1 MKNEAINKA
10 GLVNT
15 VQEIL
20 GKETTTRKSAEDA
33 VNAVIEAI
41 KQSVQSGKS
50 VQLVGFGTF
59 SVATRKARTGV
70 NPRTGAKLE
79 IPESKSVKF
88 KAGAG
93 LKASK

>member
-1 MKNEAINKA
+1 MKTDAINKA
-10 GLVNT
+10 GLVAA

-20 GKETTTRKSAEDA
+20 GKETTTRKAAEES

-41 KQSVQSGKS
+41 KNALNEGKS

-59 SVATRKARTGV
+59 SVAVRKARTGV

-79 IPESKSVKF
+79 IPESTSVKF

-93 LKASK
+93 LKSSK